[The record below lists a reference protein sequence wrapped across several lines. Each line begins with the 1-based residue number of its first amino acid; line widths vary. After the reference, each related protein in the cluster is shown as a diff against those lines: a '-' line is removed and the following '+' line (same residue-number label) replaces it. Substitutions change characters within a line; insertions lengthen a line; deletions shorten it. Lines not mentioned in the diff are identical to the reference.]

1 MVVVSTDS
9 VVRVG
14 ATRRLHIER
23 LVAGGDGM
31 ARDIDGRV
39 VFVGGVVAGEH
50 VEAEFVEVR
59 RDFARARLVSVATPV
74 AARVQPPCR
83 HVADGCGGCNWQHIA
98 AAVQHDAKVEI
109 VREAFTRTGRLPDV
123 QIRRG
128 ASVGHDALRTTV
140 RMAVTHDGRLG
151 FRRAASHDVVGID
164 TCLVMHPRL
173 AELVSTVGVR
183 QGRGIRQQRGARSGE
198 PAEVT
203 LRCGDA
209 TGERAVWSHDKARLL
224 GLPDDVAT
232 GAKAVVHEEVAG
244 VRLRVS
250 MESFFQASPQ
260 AAELLVD
267 AVSRGSEGALDGA
280 DGPVIDAY
288 GGVGLFAATV
298 VPVGVHSV
306 VVESSESACD
316 DARINLRG
324 QTAKVVHARFEHWT
338 PQRAGLVIAD
348 PARSGLGKPG
358 VGVIVE
364 TDAPRVVLVSCDAV
378 AAARDARLLVDAG
391 YAPTNVEVLDL
402 FPHTHHVE
410 VVTAFERT

>member
-1 MVVVSTDS
+1 MAVTSADS
-9 VVRVG
+9 SARGSDTPAKVG

-31 ARDIDGRV
+31 ARDADGRV
-39 VFVGGVVAGEH
+39 VFVEGVVAGEQ
-50 VEAEFVEVR
+50 VDAEFVEVK
-59 RDFARARLVSVATPV
+59 RDFARARLIAVVAPS
-74 AARVQPPCR
+74 ASRVLAPCR
-83 HVADGCGGCNWQHIA
+83 HVADGCGGCDWQHLA
-98 AAVQHDAKVEI
+98 APAQHDAKVEI
-109 VREAFTRTGRLPDV
+109 VREAFSRTGRMPDAD
-123 QIRRG
+123 IRKG
-128 ASVGHDALRTTV
+128 ASVGHDASRTTV
-140 RMAVTHDGRLG
+140 RMAVTSDGRLG
-151 FRRAASHDVVGID
+151 FRRAASHDVVGIES
-164 TCLVMHPRL
+164 CLVMHPRL
-173 AELVSTVGVR
+173 ADLVNSVGVR
-183 QGRGIRQQRGARSGE
+183 GSG
-198 PAEVT
+198 EVT

-209 TGERAVWSHDKARLL
+209 TGDRGIWAHDKARLL

-232 GAKAVVHEEVAG
+232 GAQAVVHEEVNG

-250 MESFFQASPQ
+250 MESFFQASRQ
-260 AAELLVD
+260 AAESLVD
-267 AVSRGSEGALDGA
+267 AVARASQGALDGA

-298 VPVGVHSV
+298 VPVGVQTV
-306 VVESSESACD
+306 LVESSESACA
-316 DARINLRG
+316 DAQVNLRG
-324 QTAKVVHARFEHWT
+324 HTAKVEHARFEHWK

-391 YAPTNVEVLDL
+391 YQLVDVEVLDL

-410 VVTAFERT
+410 VVARYERS

>member
-1 MVVVSTDS
+1 VTSADS
-9 VVRVG
+9 AARVG

-31 ARDIDGRV
+31 ARDADGRV
-39 VFVGGVVAGEH
+39 VFVEGVVAGEH
-50 VEAEFVEVR
+50 VDAEFVEVK
-59 RDFARARLVSVATPV
+59 RDFARARLVSVATP
-74 AARVQPPCR
+74 ATTRVQPPCR
-83 HVADGCGGCNWQHIA
+83 HVADGCGGCDWQHLA
-98 AAVQHDAKVEI
+98 ASAQHDAKVEI
-109 VREAFTRTGRLPDV
+109 VREAFARTGRLPEV
-123 QIRRG
+123 QIRKG
-128 ASVGHDALRTTV
+128 AGVGHDALRTTV
-140 RMAVTHDGRLG
+140 RMAVTQDGRLG

-173 AELVSTVGVR
+173 AELVSKVGVR
-183 QGRGIRQQRGARSGE
+183 LQRGARSSE

-209 TGERAVWSHDKARLL
+209 TGERAVWSPDRARLL

-232 GAKAVVHEEVAG
+232 GAAAVVHEEVAG

-250 MESFFQASPQ
+250 MESFFQASRR
-260 AAELLVD
+260 AAELLVE
-267 AVSRGSEGALDGA
+267 AVSRAADGALDGA
-280 DGPVIDAY
+280 DGPVVDAY

-298 VPVGVHSV
+298 VPVGVHTV
-306 VVESSESACD
+306 VVESGASACE
-316 DARINLRG
+316 DARVNLRG
-324 QTAKVVHARFEHWT
+324 QTAKVVNSRFEHWT
-338 PQRAGLVIAD
+338 PQQAGLVIAD

-391 YAPTNVEVLDL
+391 YHVVNVEVLDL

-410 VVTAFERT
+410 VVSCYSR